1 MPTQEQYKRRTAYKL
16 RIGDILEGKPVYDEE
31 KFKLLELKGKE
42 VFRTNII
49 ANIIDK
55 YIQDEEKKFGSITID
70 DASGQIK
77 LKVFGDDIK
86 KFENL
91 SQGDTIQIIGTIR
104 SWNDELYILPE
115 LIKKRVPQYL
125 LVRKLELDLEKPK
138 TLDPKETS
146 NLKNKLLETIKK
158 EEPNGGAEVE
168 TLILELK
175 EQPAVINAEIKKL
188 LEEGIIYE
196 PRPGKIRY
204 LG

>member
-1 MPTQEQYKRRTAYKL
+1 MPEEQYKRRTAYKL

-55 YIQDEEKKFGSITID
+55 YIQDEEKKFGSLTID

-77 LKVFGDDIK
+77 LKVFGDDIS

-115 LIKKRVPQYL
+115 IIKKRVPQYL

-138 TLDPKETS
+138 TLDPEKAS
-146 NLKNKLLETIKK
+146 DLKNKLLETIKK